1 MLSIKNADIFKA
13 NFYYYYP
20 VIITMT
26 LLILQTP
33 HTDEMVC
40 LVTAI
45 RKNPLVSFSSELNFM
60 QDLKH
65 MRFLLGTNIS

>member
-13 NFYYYYP
+13 NFYYYHP

-40 LVTAI
+40 LLTAI
-45 RKNPLVSFSSELNFM
+45 RKKSLVLFSSELNFM
-60 QDLKH
+60 QNL
-65 MRFLLGTNIS
+65 RFLLGTNIS